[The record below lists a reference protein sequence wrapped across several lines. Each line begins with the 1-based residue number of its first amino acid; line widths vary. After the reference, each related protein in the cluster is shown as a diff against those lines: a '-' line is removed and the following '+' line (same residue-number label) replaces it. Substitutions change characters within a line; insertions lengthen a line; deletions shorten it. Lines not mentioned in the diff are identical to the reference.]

1 MKIQHPLAAN
11 AVFSGV
17 SAAFI
22 AWQGPWLGAQIPMPA
37 WLWTVAAAGLALF
50 ALQLGAMVM
59 NARLADLLIKQVII
73 SDALWLVGTSIGLMV
88 YSGELTN
95 LGITIVMLINVVV
108 GALAWWQLA
117 AWKATGQD
125 VKGGVAQG

>member
-22 AWQGPWLGAQIPMPA
+22 ALQGAWLQAHIPMPE

-50 ALQLGAMVM
+50 ALQLAAMVM
-59 NARLADLLIKQVII
+59 NTRLANMLIKQVIV
-73 SDALWLVGTSIGLMV
+73 SDALWLLATSIGLML
-88 YSGELTN
+88 YSAELTN
-95 LGITIVMLINVVV
+95 LGVVIVMLINGVV
-108 GALAWWQLA
+108 GTLAWWQLA
-117 AWKATGQD
+117 AWKATRLVVND
-125 VKGGVAQG
+125 HGV